1 MIRVYIEMLP
11 GGEALRKSTIARFDV
26 WNRSNLAPV
35 SDYAFAGEVVDMHGA
50 VKRKTGAIIGHERA
64 DGVLELVRRLM
75 VEAGTDPRVSV
86 EERME
91 DLSAHLLM
99 LCMTVESSTKDPQV
113 LAVAAKAREA
123 LARSGK

>member
-1 MIRVYIEMLP
+1 M
-11 GGEALRKSTIARFDV
+11 
-26 WNRSNLAPV
+26 

-99 LCMTVESSTKDPQV
+99 LCMALENLHLSSPMRAVVEKC
-113 LAVAAKAREA
+113 REA